1 MKEGGISYSWA
12 GERTL
17 DVVELAVWGDAPV
30 LRSLPPSSFKVVTE
44 NLEGHLPGWAKAP
57 EYQVGRQ
64 DYTNPLFLG

>member
-1 MKEGGISYSWA
+1 M
-12 GERTL
+12 
-17 DVVELAVWGDAPV
+17 VELAVWGDAPV